1 MVSEMIIT
9 AMEYIGT
16 VSFAVSGTL
25 VAIACSLDLFGVLT
39 VGCITAVG
47 GGIIRDLL
55 IGNTPPLVF
64 FKPQILILAV
74 LTSLV
79 VFVISYK
86 KAKNFSALRG
96 KLEKINIVFDA
107 FGLGAF
113 SVMGVEVACVEG
125 FFDNAFLSVFLGVL
139 TGVGGGIIR
148 DILVNEKPYVLT
160 KHIYAAASIVGST
173 LYYFISVNLN
183 QKVLATFVGLFIT
196 VIIRLFAAKYRW
208 NFPKIKFEE

>member
-1 MVSEMIIT
+1 MLSDAIII

-86 KAKNFSALRG
+86 KAKNFSTLRG

-125 FFDNAFLSVFLGVL
+125 FFDKAFLSVFLGVL